1 MFSSKTAIAA
11 LFALAS
17 VDTNAFTPNS
27 KAFTRARTS
36 VSMSTESAEPRTLYD
51 KIWDDHVVDDD
62 GMSSLL
68 YIDRHLV
75 HEVTS
80 PQAFEGLRLASRT
93 VRRPDC
99 TLTTVDHNVPT
110 EDRSGLIDIA
120 SFIEET
126 ASRTQVMQLE
136 TNVKD
141 FGLKYFGMADERQG
155 IVHIIG
161 PEQGFTLP
169 GCTTVCGDS
178 HTATHGAFGALAFGI
193 GTSEVEHVLAT
204 QTLAQSKSK
213 NMLIRIDGALSPG
226 VTSKD
231 IILHV
236 CGLIG
241 TAGGTGYT
249 MEFAGEAIRK
259 LSMEA
264 RMSIS
269 NMAIEAGARAGVIAP
284 DEITFEYL
292 KGRPMS
298 PSEEE
303 WDSAV
308 KYWKSLASD
317 DGAKYDKEIII
328 EGQNIP
334 PTVTWGTSP
343 QDAMPITGEVPKID
357 APEHDEARQA
367 AVTRSLAYIGLEG
380 GQKIEGEPIS
390 KVFIGSCTNGRIEDI
405 RSVAAVAMGRKVADG
420 VHAMVVPGS
429 GLVKKQAEDEGLDKI
444 LLEAGFDWREPG
456 CSMCLAMNPDKL
468 KPQERCASTSNRNFE
483 GRQGNG
489 GRTHLMSPSMAAVAA
504 VSGAIADVR
513 KFPYLGE
520 DSEDPRNKSTESNV
534 FTTQSYPNP
543 GASVNPPPP
552 YLENAS
558 SEAGE
563 ASGPGLPKFE
573 VLTGVGAPLDI
584 QNIDTDMIIPKE
596 FLKTIKRSGLGFA
609 AFAELRYDNPEA
621 VATIG
626 EEVAEDKAEF
636 ILNKEGYKGVTQ
648 ILIAGDNFG
657 CGSSREHAPWSINDM
672 GIRCIISTSFAD
684 IFYNNCFNNGM
695 LPLTLA
701 RDQIE
706 ALIEDTS
713 TPGTEITVDLANQK
727 VIRPNGESFDFEVDA
742 FRKHCLLNGLD
753 KIGLTLEKEEK
764 IASFEKDRSENFPW
778 LDGATLKVPDI
789 VPMYP
794 DADFWKDEP
803 VSA

>member
-1 MFSSKTAIAA
+1 MFSSNAAIAA
-11 LFALAS
+11 LFSLATIQT
-17 VDTNAFTPNS
+17 DAFTPS
-27 KAFTRARTS
+27 TS
-36 VSMSTESAEPRTLYD
+36 SFASRSALNAGRTLYD

-80 PQAFEGLRLASRT
+80 PQAFEGLRMAGRG

-110 EDRSGLIDIA
+110 EDRSGLVDIA

-169 GCTTVCGDS
+169 GCTCVCGDS

-204 QTLAQSKSK
+204 QTLAQTKSK
-213 NMLIRIDGALSPG
+213 NMLIRIDGDLTDG

-249 MEFAGEAIRK
+249 MEFGGDAIRS

-269 NMAIEAGARAGVIAP
+269 NMAVEAGSRAGMIAP
-284 DEITFEYL
+284 DDITFDYL

-298 PSEEE
+298 PSGEE
-303 WDSAV
+303 WEKAV
-308 KYWKSLASD
+308 AYWRSIVSDEDAEYDKTVVVKASD
-317 DGAKYDKEIII
+317 IA
-328 EGQNIP
+328 

-343 QDAMPITGEVPKID
+343 QDVMPIDGDVPKID
-357 APEHDEARQA
+357 ATGNDEARKK
-367 AVTRSLAYIGLEG
+367 AVERSLNYIGLEG

-405 RSVAAVAMGRKVADG
+405 RSVAAIALGRKVPEG
-420 VHAMVVPGS
+420 VDAMVVPGS
-429 GLVKKQAEDEGLDKI
+429 GLVKKQAEEEGLDKI
-444 LLEAGFDWREPG
+444 LVEAGFDWREPG

-489 GRTHLMSPSMAAVAA
+489 GRTHLMSPAMAAAAA
-504 VSGAIADVR
+504 VNGGIADIR
-513 KFPYLGE
+513 KFPFLGDE
-520 DSEDPRNKSTESNV
+520 SSDPRTKISQSNV
-534 FTTQSYPNP
+534 FKTEQYENA
-543 GASVNPPPP
+543 GACINPPAP
-552 YLENAS
+552 YMKNKGADS
-558 SEAGE
+558 GE
-563 ASGPGLPKFE
+563 ASAPGLPKFE
-573 VLTGVGAPLDI
+573 SITGVGAPLDI
-584 QNIDTDMIIPKE
+584 MNIDTDMIIPKE
-596 FLKTIKRSGLGFA
+596 FLKTINRSGLGFA
-609 AFAELRYDNPEA
+609 AFAELRYNNAEA

-626 EEVAEDKAEF
+626 VEVADEKDDF
-636 ILNKEGYKGVTQ
+636 ILNMDGYKGVTN

-695 LPLTLA
+695 LPLTLP
-701 RDQIE
+701 RDQVE
-706 ALIEDTS
+706 VLLADTA
-713 TPGTEITVDLANQK
+713 TPGTELTVDLINQT
-727 VIRPNGESFDFEVDA
+727 VTRPNGESFTFEIDA
-742 FRKHCLLNGLD
+742 FKKNCLVNGLD
-753 KIGLTLEKEEK
+753 QIGLTMVKDDK
-764 IASFEKDRSENFPW
+764 ISAFETIRSEKFPW
-778 LDGATLKVPDI
+778 LDGASLKVPDT
-789 VPMYP
+789 VKMYP
-794 DADFWKDEP
+794 DAEFWKNQP
-803 VSA
+803 VEA